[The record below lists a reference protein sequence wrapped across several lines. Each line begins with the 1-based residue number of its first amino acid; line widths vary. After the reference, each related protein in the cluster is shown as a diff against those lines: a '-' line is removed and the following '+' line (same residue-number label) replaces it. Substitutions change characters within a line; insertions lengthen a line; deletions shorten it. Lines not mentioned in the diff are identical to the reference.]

1 MAVVHAALAAA
12 GKIKEPTVL
21 RDVIMQLG
29 SPKAKSLAHEALVE
43 YGETAVESL
52 REMLLDS
59 NVSRDVRLN
68 IPSTLSKITTPT
80 AMNALLDGLNQEDG
94 SVRYRVIIG
103 LEELARRLPDLR
115 IDRRVIEAAID
126 AEATRYYRRFLTF
139 FVLFGDESV
148 HSTTNGSL
156 LHQAL
161 LENMDR
167 ERERVLRLLSLI
179 YGPEDMANVCIALR
193 SGSDAK
199 KAQAIE
205 FLDNLLSGDLKRH
218 VFPVF
223 DDATGVARFQQ
234 FLVFVGLESLDA
246 KTALLEL
253 LKQDDIWLQAATLW
267 EIGLRGLQD
276 FRGELK
282 QYLNSTE
289 PVLQETAALV
299 ISRI

>member
-1 MAVVHAALAAA
+1 AALAAA
-12 GKIKEPTVL
+12 GKIKEPTVV

-29 SPKAKSLAHEALVE
+29 SPKAKSTAHQALVQ
-43 YGETAVESL
+43 YAETAVQSL

-59 NVSRDVRLN
+59 KVSHDVRLN

-179 YGPEDMANVCIALR
+179 YGP
-193 SGSDAK
+193 
-199 KAQAIE
+199 
-205 FLDNLLSGDLKRH
+205 
-218 VFPVF
+218 
-223 DDATGVARFQQ
+223 
-234 FLVFVGLESLDA
+234 
-246 KTALLEL
+246 
-253 LKQDDIWLQAATLW
+253 
-267 EIGLRGLQD
+267 
-276 FRGELK
+276 
-282 QYLNSTE
+282 
-289 PVLQETAALV
+289 
-299 ISRI
+299 